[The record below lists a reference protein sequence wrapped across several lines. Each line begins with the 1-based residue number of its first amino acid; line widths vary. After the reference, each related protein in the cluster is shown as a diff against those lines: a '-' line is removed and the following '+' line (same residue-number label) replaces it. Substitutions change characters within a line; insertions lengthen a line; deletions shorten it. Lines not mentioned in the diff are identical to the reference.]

1 MPYFCNSSSPKI
13 AFGQMQEKI
22 RSIIDRYKEVEHQL
36 MDPSVSSDV
45 TQFRVLSKEYKNLES
60 LVAIG
65 QTYLSTL
72 QQYEQ
77 SKELVNEPDLDTELK
92 ELAYEEQNDLREKL
106 NEIENELKILLLP
119 RDPNDVKNCIM
130 EVRAG
135 TGGDEAGIF
144 VGDLFR
150 MYQRFAERNGIM
162 LEVIDMNES
171 ERGGFKE
178 IVFSL
183 EGESV
188 FGRMKF
194 ESGVHRVQRVPE
206 TEANGRIHT
215 SAATVAVLPE
225 AEEIDIDI
233 REQDLKI
240 DIFRSG
246 GKGGQNVNKVETAVR
261 MTHIPTGIVVQCQDE
276 RSQLKN
282 RQKAMK
288 VLRAR
293 LFEME
298 QEKAHAEMSSA
309 RKDLVKTGDR
319 SEKIRTYN
327 YPQNRVTDH
336 RLEGEAKNYP
346 LREVIDGDLSGIL
359 EELQL
364 AERAELLK
372 EGITV

>member
-1 MPYFCNSSSPKI
+1 
-13 AFGQMQEKI
+13 MQEKI
-22 RSIIDRYKEVEHQL
+22 RSIIDRFHEVEHSL
-36 MDPSVSSDV
+36 MDPSVSADIA
-45 TQFRVLSKEYKNLES
+45 QFRLLSKEFKSLEP
-60 LVAIG
+60 LVLIG
-65 QTYLSTL
+65 RDYLL
-72 QQYEQ
+72 VIEQ
-77 SKELVNEPDLDTELK
+77 VEANKELIEDSSIEPELRD
-92 ELAYEEQNDLREKL
+92 LAYEEQTILREQIA
-106 NEIENELKILLLP
+106 NIEHELKLLLLP
-119 RDPNDVKNCIM
+119 RDPNDAKNCII

-150 MYQRFAERNGIM
+150 MYQRFAERTGFTI
-162 LEVIDMNES
+162 EVIDMNES

-188 FGRMKF
+188 FGRMKY

-233 REQDLKI
+233 REQDLRV

-261 MTHIPTGIVVQCQDE
+261 LTHIPTGIVVQCQDE

-293 LFEME
+293 LYEME
-298 QEKAHAEMSSA
+298 SEKAHAEMSSA

-336 RLEGEAKNYP
+336 RLEGDAKNYP
-346 LREVIDGDLSGIL
+346 LREVIDGNLGAVL
-359 EELQL
+359 EQLQL
-364 AERAELLK
+364 AEKTEMLK
-372 EGITV
+372 LGLSM

>member
-1 MPYFCNSSSPKI
+1 
-13 AFGQMQEKI
+13 MQEKI
-22 RSIIDRYKEVEHQL
+22 RSIIDRFHEVEHSL
-36 MDPSVSSDV
+36 MDPSVSADIA
-45 TQFRVLSKEYKNLES
+45 QFRVLSKEFKSLEPLALMGKDYLTVIEQVEVNKQLIEDS
-60 LVAIG
+60 AI
-65 QTYLSTL
+65 
-72 QQYEQ
+72 EP
-77 SKELVNEPDLDTELK
+77 ELRDM
-92 ELAYEEQNDLREKL
+92 AYEEQNQLREQIAH
-106 NEIENELKILLLP
+106 IEAELKILLLP
-119 RDPNDVKNCIM
+119 KDPNDAKNCII

-150 MYQRFAERNGIM
+150 MYQRFAERAGFT

-188 FGRMKF
+188 FGTIKY

-233 REQDLKI
+233 REQDLRV

-261 MTHIPTGIVVQCQDE
+261 LTHIPTGIVVQCQDE

-293 LFEME
+293 LYEME
-298 QEKAHAEMSSA
+298 SEKAHAEMSSA

-336 RLEGEAKNYP
+336 RLEGDAKNYP
-346 LREVIDGDLSGIL
+346 LRDVIDGNLGIVL
-359 EELQL
+359 EQLQL
-364 AERAELLK
+364 AEKTEMLK
-372 EGITV
+372 LGLSI

>member
-1 MPYFCNSSSPKI
+1 
-13 AFGQMQEKI
+13 MQEKI
-22 RSIIDRYKEVEHQL
+22 RSIIDRFHEVEHSL
-36 MDPSVSSDV
+36 MDPSVSADIA
-45 TQFRVLSKEYKNLES
+45 QFRLLSKEFKSLEP
-60 LVAIG
+60 LVLIG
-65 QTYLSTL
+65 RDYLL
-72 QQYEQ
+72 VIEQ
-77 SKELVNEPDLDTELK
+77 VEANKELIEDSSIEPELRD
-92 ELAYEEQNDLREKL
+92 LAYEEQTILREQIA
-106 NEIENELKILLLP
+106 NIENELKLLLLP
-119 RDPNDVKNCIM
+119 RDPNDAKNCII

-150 MYQRFAERNGIM
+150 MYQRFAERTGFTI
-162 LEVIDMNES
+162 EVIDMNES

-188 FGRMKF
+188 FGRMKY

-233 REQDLKI
+233 REQDLRI

-261 MTHIPTGIVVQCQDE
+261 LTHIPTGIVVQCQDE

-293 LFEME
+293 LYEME
-298 QEKAHAEMSSA
+298 SEKAHAEMSSA

-336 RLEGEAKNYP
+336 RLEGDAKNYP
-346 LREVIDGDLSGIL
+346 LREVIDGNLGAVL
-359 EELQL
+359 EQLQL
-364 AERAELLK
+364 AEKTEMLK
-372 EGITV
+372 LGLSM